1 MTGILQHDRN
11 IQECFLY
18 FKSVPQITGVFYG
31 SKGDSGYT
39 REGFGFIIRYKWRG
53 GGVVLCSAMMHYF

>member
-39 REGFGFIIRYKWRG
+39 REGFGFII
-53 GGVVLCSAMMHYF
+53 L